1 MKRQKRPYMQAL
13 DFFYCEVISS
23 FYCANKTEKD
33 L

>member
-1 MKRQKRPYMQAL
+1 MKRQKHPYMQAL